1 MLAFPNR
8 TFHGVV
14 SQVRKNPVVTSNVV
28 TYTTVV
34 LVDNNDQALL
44 PGMTANATIDVQ
56 KAANALRRSA
66 QRPLVHAGL
75 HRYAQ
80 ARRRCD
86 GQRAAKPGNAAPPSC
101 NATAPRRGA
110 APRAPRRRAIVAG
123 SQGRVFVQRNGKLVR
138 VPVSITLVSGTQ
150 AAVAPAGDAT
160 LAAGDQVV
168 TGGGA
173 DAKPAARAQR
183 PAGNPLTGGAAPG
196 GATRGIH

>member
-1 MLAFPNR
+1 VLAFPNR

-14 SQVRKNPVVTSNVV
+14 SQVRKNPVITSNVV

-34 LVDNNDQALL
+34 LVGNNDQALL

-56 KAANALRRSA
+56 KAPNALVVPLSA
-66 QRPLVHAGL
+66 LSFQPAFNGTH
-75 HRYAQ
+75 H
-80 ARRRCD
+80 
-86 GQRAAKPGNAAPPSC
+86 RAAGTTGTGPAKSGSAAPSNAANAAPWGNTTGS
-101 NATAPRRGA
+101 AST
-110 APRAPRRRAIVAG
+110 AIVAG
-123 SQGRVFVQRNGKLVR
+123 SQGHVFVQRNGKLVR

-173 DAKPAARAQR
+173 TAPARAPHTQ
-183 PAGNPLTGGAAPG
+183 AAANPLTGGAGAG
-196 GATRGIH
+196 GSAMRGIH